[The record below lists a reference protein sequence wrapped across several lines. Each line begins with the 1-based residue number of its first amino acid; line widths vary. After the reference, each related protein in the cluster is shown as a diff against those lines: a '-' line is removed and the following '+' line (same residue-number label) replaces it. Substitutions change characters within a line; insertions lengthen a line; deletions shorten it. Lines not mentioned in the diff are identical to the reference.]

1 MKTYI
6 ASFLGMFISCV
17 MYGTAMVSAQTTTAS
32 PDTTPSMELRR
43 IGLADLNGVLR
54 AADANVKVRELL
66 DVQRQKFQSEFSKV
80 EAELQQTERDLM
92 SKRELLSAEEYDKQ
106 IKAFQAR
113 VTRLQKNIQKQRQS
127 IDNAYQKAQSDIRA
141 EAVSVI
147 TEIASELQLDLV
159 LQRDSSLIFLP
170 HLNISEEVLKR
181 LNERTKNARIEIE
194 VQNHSRNR
202 RWFDAG

>member
-6 ASFLGMFISCV
+6 ASFLGAFIGCV
-17 MYGTAMVSAQTTTAS
+17 VCGTAMVSAQTTTAS
-32 PDTTPSMELRR
+32 PDTTPSMEVRR

-92 SKRELLSAEEYDKQ
+92 SKRELLAVKEYDKQ
-106 IKAFQAR
+106 IKAFQAQ
-113 VTRLQKNIQKQRQS
+113 VTRLQQDIQKQRQS

-141 EAVSVI
+141 EAISVI
-147 TEIASELQLDLV
+147 TEIASEMQLDLV
-159 LQRDSSLIFLP
+159 LQRNSSLIFLP

-194 VQNHSRNR
+194 VQKPQSQ
-202 RWFDAG
+202 

>member
-6 ASFLGMFISCV
+6 ASFLGAFIGCV
-17 MYGTAMVSAQTTTAS
+17 MCGTAMVSAQTTTAS
-32 PDTTPSMELRR
+32 PDTTSSMEVRR

-66 DVQRQKFQSEFSKV
+66 DVQRQKFQSAFSKV
-80 EAELQQTERDLM
+80 ESELQQTERDLM

-113 VTRLQKNIQKQRQS
+113 VTRLQQDIQKQRQS

-141 EAVSVI
+141 EAISVI
-147 TEIASELQLDLV
+147 TEIASEMQLDLV

-194 VQNHSRNR
+194 VQKPQSQ
-202 RWFDAG
+202 

>member
-1 MKTYI
+1 MKKYI
-6 ASFLGMFISCV
+6 ASFLGAFIGCV
-17 MYGTAMVSAQTTTAS
+17 ISGTAMVSAQTTTAA
-32 PDTTPSMELRR
+32 PDTTPSMEVRR

-66 DVQRQKFQSEFSKV
+66 DMQRQKFQSEFSKV
-80 EAELQQTERDLM
+80 EAELQQNERDLM

-113 VTRLQKNIQKQRQS
+113 VTRLQQDIQKQRQS
-127 IDNAYQKAQSDIRA
+127 IDNAYQKAQSDIRG
-141 EAVSVI
+141 EAISVI

-170 HLNISEEVLKR
+170 HLNISDEVLKR

-194 VQNHSRNR
+194 VQEPQSQ
-202 RWFDAG
+202 

>member
-6 ASFLGMFISCV
+6 ASFLGAFIGCV
-17 MYGTAMVSAQTTTAS
+17 MCGTAMVSAQTTTAL
-32 PDTTPSMELRR
+32 PDTTPSMEVRR

-92 SKRELLSAEEYDKQ
+92 SKRELLSADEYDKQ
-106 IKAFQAR
+106 IKSFQAR
-113 VTRLQKNIQKQRQS
+113 VTRLQQDIQKQRQS
-127 IDNAYQKAQSDIRA
+127 IDNAYQKAQSNIRA
-141 EAVSVI
+141 EAISVI
-147 TEIASELQLDLV
+147 TEIASEMQLDLV

-181 LNERTKNARIEIE
+181 LNERTINARIEIE
-194 VQNHSRNR
+194 VQKTQSQ
-202 RWFDAG
+202 

>member
-6 ASFLGMFISCV
+6 TSFLGAFIGCV
-17 MYGTAMVSAQTTTAS
+17 VCGTAMVSAQTTTAS
-32 PDTTPSMELRR
+32 PDTTPSMEVRR

-113 VTRLQKNIQKQRQS
+113 VTRLQQDIQKQRQS

-141 EAVSVI
+141 EAISVI
-147 TEIASELQLDLV
+147 TEIASEMQLDLV

-194 VQNHSRNR
+194 VQKPQSQ
-202 RWFDAG
+202 